1 MRPLRPAIRVACLG
15 AALTLSLTLTG
26 CGWFPAWDARPA
38 PPPDPSTA
46 TYRAAMAAFSD
57 CATAAPQ
64 DRAGHAA
71 ALAQAH
77 AQMAAITTPANPDHF
92 FMADRVAAAHRYC
105 AEAAAP
111 R

>member
-1 MRPLRPAIRVACLG
+1 MRPLRPAIRVAWLG
-15 AALTLSLTLTG
+15 AALALAG

-38 PPPDPSTA
+38 PPPDPSTV

-71 ALAQAH
+71 TLAQAH
-77 AQMAAITTPANPDHF
+77 AEMAAIATPANPDHF